1 MMGRSRAMWCKAHHN
16 IPQKV
21 LLLAQLERQCGGIRE
36 DLLDLPTKSN
46 TKQEVS
52 RLVATFANS

>member
-1 MMGRSRAMWCKAHHN
+1 MGRLRAMWCKAHHN
-16 IPQKV
+16 IPQEV

>member
-1 MMGRSRAMWCKAHHN
+1 MGRSRAMWCKAHHN

>member
-1 MMGRSRAMWCKAHHN
+1 MWCKAHHN
-16 IPQKV
+16 IPQEV